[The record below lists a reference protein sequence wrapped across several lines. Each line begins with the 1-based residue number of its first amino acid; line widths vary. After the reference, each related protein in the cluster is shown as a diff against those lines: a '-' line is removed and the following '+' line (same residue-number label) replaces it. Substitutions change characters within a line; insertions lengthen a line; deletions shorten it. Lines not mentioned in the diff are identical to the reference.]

1 MGFICTRVKTVGFV
15 RQSSFFLLF
24 SQKKE
29 TKEKATPSR
38 SLPVLLTIMGG
49 NRKLATLKQPLTE
62 NSHNDCA
69 ARRGSKGV
77 CSYFPL

>member
-29 TKEKATPSR
+29 TKEKATPYR
-38 SLPVLLTIMGG
+38 WLPVLLTIMGV
-49 NRKLATLKQPLTE
+49 NRELAALKQPIDV
-62 NSHNDCA
+62 SPHNDCA
-69 ARRGSKGV
+69 ARRGSRG
-77 CSYFPL
+77 